1 MRSAEEVLD
10 QLRSK
15 AQPGQ
20 LEGMARY
27 GIAMDGRLGVRVPE
41 LRKMAK
47 QLGKDHSL
55 ALDLWRTGIAEA
67 RILASMVDEPQQVTE
82 QQMDE
87 WVGAFDSW
95 DVCDHVCMN
104 LFVKTPLAWCKVRE
118 WSQRG
123 EEYVKRAAYT
133 LLACLSWYDKQAP
146 DEAFVEYIPVIKAGA
161 SDGRNY
167 VKKAV
172 SWALRNIGKRNR
184 KLNRVALAAAEELAG
199 MDSRVARWISR
210 DAIRDLT
217 SEAAK
222 RRLAKT

>member
-10 QLRSK
+10 QLRSR

-41 LRKMAK
+41 LREMAK

-104 LFVKTPLAWCKVRE
+104 LFV
-118 WSQRG
+118 
-123 EEYVKRAAYT
+123 
-133 LLACLSWYDKQAP
+133 
-146 DEAFVEYIPVIKAGA
+146 
-161 SDGRNY
+161 
-167 VKKAV
+167 
-172 SWALRNIGKRNR
+172 
-184 KLNRVALAAAEELAG
+184 
-199 MDSRVARWISR
+199 
-210 DAIRDLT
+210 
-217 SEAAK
+217 
-222 RRLAKT
+222 